1 MAEEREG
8 GIHAPKAVV
17 VVNHGMR
24 VHWYY
29 GYYLPTNCLH
39 LIQRKKDIM
48 LKSLN
53 SAVKKHNSRL

>member
-1 MAEEREG
+1 MREVRQQWQQRREAAMAEEREG

-39 LIQRKKDIM
+39 LMRK
-48 LKSLN
+48 N
-53 SAVKKHNSRL
+53 